1 MEKIQIELRGVSDEE
16 VSDFISKTNEERSAS
31 IAEIVKVVRD
41 GVQQL
46 NDALAC
52 HKTAMIA
59 NNLVLRVVLYSTETK
74 DGLVDA
80 IIGVVKEE
88 CNGHR

>member
-16 VSDFISKTNEERSAS
+16 VSDFISRSNEKRATS
-31 IAEIVKVVRD
+31 ISEIVKIVRD
-41 GVQQL
+41 GVQEL
-46 NDALAC
+46 NDALAS

-59 NNLVLRVVLYSTETK
+59 NSLVLRVVLYSTETK

-88 CNGHR
+88 YNANR